1 MSLPSPLEKGDHEV
15 VDEVCIETTFPSPP
29 LRVPSPRRGL
39 DADSGEQWFTLPS
52 PSEKGDHEVV
62 DEVCIVITFPSPPL
76 RVPSPRRGLEGFQH
90 NFGHIVKGH

>member
-1 MSLPSPLEKGDHEV
+1 MSLPSPL
-15 VDEVCIETTFPSPP
+15 
-29 LRVPSPRRGL
+29 
-39 DADSGEQWFTLPS
+39 
-52 PSEKGDHEVV
+52 EKGDHEVV